1 MRMAELARHSGVS
14 VPTIK
19 YYMRQGLLQPGH
31 RTGVNQAEYGDR
43 HLDRLRLIRALTSVA
58 GLPLSEVKEVVD
70 AVDGESTVIDA
81 MAVTQ
86 DALIGTSVG
95 EDAGACELLDRV
107 IDRRGWLCARSSPAY
122 RAAARAVVQLRA
134 EELSAVLDHLDDYAE
149 AAEKVGRADLE
160 AIEGAE
166 GKEQRVRGVVM
177 GSALRRPLLEAL
189 VLLAQQHCAQ
199 ALIGEEGDEANGS
212 QRRDHASWGR

>member
-58 GLPLSEVKEVVD
+58 GLPLSEVEEVVHG
-70 AVDGESTVIDA
+70 VDGQSTVIDA

-86 DALIGTSVG
+86 HRLIGTNGG
-95 EDAGACELLDRV
+95 EDDGAREIHD
-107 IDRRGWLCARSSPAY
+107 W
-122 RAAARAVVQLRA
+122 
-134 EELSAVLDHLDDYAE
+134 
-149 AAEKVGRADLE
+149 
-160 AIEGAE
+160 
-166 GKEQRVRGVVM
+166 
-177 GSALRRPLLEAL
+177 
-189 VLLAQQHCAQ
+189 
-199 ALIGEEGDEANGS
+199 
-212 QRRDHASWGR
+212 

>member
-1 MRMAELARHSGVS
+1 MRMAELARHTGVS

-70 AVDGESTVIDA
+70 AVDGESTAIDA

-86 DALIGTSVG
+86 DARIRPSVG
-95 EDAGACELLDRV
+95 GDAGAGASLDRGT
-107 IDRRGWLCARSSPAY
+107 DRR
-122 RAAARAVVQLRA
+122 
-134 EELSAVLDHLDDYAE
+134 
-149 AAEKVGRADLE
+149 
-160 AIEGAE
+160 
-166 GKEQRVRGVVM
+166 
-177 GSALRRPLLEAL
+177 
-189 VLLAQQHCAQ
+189 
-199 ALIGEEGDEANGS
+199 
-212 QRRDHASWGR
+212 

>member
-14 VPTIK
+14 EPTIK

-86 DALIGTSVG
+86 AALIGTSVG

-160 AIEGAE
+160 AIEGVE
-166 GKEQRVRGVVM
+166 GKEQRVRGLDMDRSV
-177 GSALRRPLLEAL
+177 RRPFLEVL
-189 VLLAQQHCAQ
+189 VVVVQPDCDQ
-199 ALIGEEGDEANGS
+199 ALIGEERDEADGS
-212 QRRDHASWGR
+212 HRRDHASWGG